1 MYDMCHAIVE
11 GNLRGKISWIIV
23 TAEGRAR
30 AADVARRINK
40 MTTLE
45 TREVVLGHVQRGGT
59 PTARDRILASLF
71 GATAVD
77 LLLKGESGKA
87 VGIISDRINI
97 VDLKDAVKKTKLQTG
112 GLYKLIKI
120 LT

>member
-1 MYDMCHAIVE
+1 
-11 GNLRGKISWIIV
+11 
-23 TAEGRAR
+23 
-30 AADVARRINK
+30 
-40 MTTLE
+40 
-45 TREVVLGHVQRGGT
+45 VVLGHVQRGGT

-77 LLLKGESGKA
+77 LLLKGKGGKA

-97 VDLKDAVKKTKLQTG
+97 VDLRTAVKKTKLDTDR
-112 GLYKLIKI
+112 LYNLIKI